1 MSKLELL
8 MIPIKTN
15 VLTALTFR
23 ELTADQAQGWF
34 CCYRRKT
41 DDSICGQSRLTFSF
55 VLAQLRVGLGVLHR
69 GASDPSHATNKQDL
83 KSETAYCSSAYLRR
97 TFCHSLLEGAGQ

>member
-1 MSKLELL
+1 MN
-8 MIPIKTN
+8 PIKTN

-34 CCYRRKT
+34 CCCRRKT
-41 DDSICGQSRLTFSF
+41 DDDMCGQSRLTFIF
-55 VLAQLRVGLGVLHR
+55 VFAQLRVGLGVLQH

-83 KSETAYCSSAYLRR
+83 KSEAAYRFSEYLCL
-97 TFCHSLLEGAGQ
+97 TFCHSLFEGAGQ